1 MCSTG
6 MMPVELWGG
15 NGKVVSKSIHIHRYE
30 ADLYQ
35 RHELAAYLQCDA
47 DLPREYLGEWR
58 GRLKVVKSSNS
69 RGLLFWF
76 HDISHDTGGVHED
89 KLL

>member
-1 MCSTG
+1 MWRAMCSTG

-35 RHELAAYLQCDA
+35 RHELAAYLQSDA

-58 GRLKVVKSSNS
+58 GRLKVVKS
-69 RGLLFWF
+69 
-76 HDISHDTGGVHED
+76 
-89 KLL
+89 